1 MTLGQNDEMPDDET
15 ITEQRVRNRWGEG
28 DRLRVEILEGAG
40 RLLSELGGED
50 GLTIRGVARAVGI
63 APASI
68 YQHFADRAALID
80 GLVEYEFSQLMKA
93 ITAADE
99 SLDPTDVVGRVRAQ
113 VHAHRDFA
121 DAKPGHYRLLF
132 GKATRRAIRGE
143 RPVNGPLF
151 EVFTSFIAAFDRCA
165 EAGFALRVPSQRA
178 ASLVFV
184 SVYGRAALLDGVRI
198 ERPDEDFLDDLVSL
212 IFV

>member
-1 MTLGQNDEMPDDET
+1 MPDDET

-80 GLVEYEFSQLMKA
+80 GLVDYEFGLLIKA
-93 ITAADE
+93 MAAADE
-99 SLDPTDVVGRVRAQ
+99 SLDPEDVMGRVRAQ

-132 GKATRRAIRGE
+132 GKATRRAISGE
-143 RPVNGPLF
+143 RPVSGPLH
-151 EVFTSFIAAFDRCA
+151 EVFTRLIAAFDRCA
-165 EAGFALRVPSQRA
+165 EAGHTLRVPSNRA
-178 ASLVFV
+178 AALVFV
-184 SVYGRAALLDGVRI
+184 SVYGRAALLDGVQLNRL
-198 ERPDEDFLDDLVSL
+198 DEDFLDDLVSL
-212 IFV
+212 IFA

>member
-1 MTLGQNDEMPDDET
+1 MPDEET
-15 ITEQRVRNRWGEG
+15 IIEQRVRNRWGEG

-68 YQHFADRAALID
+68 YQHFADRAALIQ
-80 GLVEYEFSQLMKA
+80 GLVDYEFGLLSKA
-93 ITAADE
+93 MSAADE
-99 SLDPTDVVGRVRAQ
+99 SLDPEDVMGRLLAQ

-132 GKATRRAIRGE
+132 GNAARKAVSGE
-143 RPVNGPLF
+143 RPVSGPLV
-151 EVFTSFIAAFDRCA
+151 EVFHSFIAAFDRCA
-165 EAGFALRVPSQRA
+165 EAGHALRVPSSRA
-178 ASLVFV
+178 ASMVFV
-184 SVYGRAALLDGVRI
+184 TVYGRAALLDGVRI
-198 ERPDEDFLDDLVSL
+198 DRPDDDFLDDLVSL
-212 IFV
+212 IFA

>member
-1 MTLGQNDEMPDDET
+1 MPDDET

-28 DRLRVEILEGAG
+28 DRLRFEILEGAG

-50 GLTIRGVARAVGI
+50 GLTIRGVAREVGI

-68 YQHFADRAALID
+68 YQHFADRAALIE
-80 GLVEYEFSQLMKA
+80 GLVDYEFGLLVKA
-93 ITAADE
+93 MAAADE
-99 SLDPTDVVGRVRAQ
+99 SLEPGDVMGRLRAQ

-132 GKATRRAIRGE
+132 GKATRRAISGE
-143 RPVNGPLF
+143 RPVSGPLV
-151 EVFTSFIAAFDRCA
+151 EVFTSLITAFERCA
-165 EAGFALRVPSQRA
+165 DAGHVLRLPSRRA

-184 SVYGRAALLDGVRI
+184 SVYGRAALLDGVQ
-198 ERPDEDFLDDLVSL
+198 PAHPSEDFLDDLVSL
-212 IFV
+212 VFA

>member
-1 MTLGQNDEMPDDET
+1 MPEDET

-80 GLVEYEFSQLMKA
+80 GLVDHEFGLLAKA
-93 ITAADE
+93 MTTADE
-99 SLDPTDVVGRVRAQ
+99 SLDPDDVMGRVLAQ

-132 GKATRRAIRGE
+132 GQATRRAISGE
-143 RPVNGPLF
+143 RPISGPLH
-151 EVFTSFIAAFDRCA
+151 EVFTRFIAAFDRCE
-165 EAGFALRVPSQRA
+165 EAGFTLRVPSNRA
-178 ASLVFV
+178 ASMVFV

-198 ERPDEDFLDDLVSL
+198 ERPDDDFLDDLVAL
-212 IFV
+212 IFA

>member
-1 MTLGQNDEMPDDET
+1 MPDDET
-15 ITEQRVRNRWGEG
+15 IIEQRVRNRWGEG

-80 GLVEYEFSQLMKA
+80 GLVDHEFGLLVKA
-93 ITAADE
+93 MTAADE
-99 SLDPTDVVGRVRAQ
+99 SLDPADVMGRVRAQ

-132 GKATRRAIRGE
+132 GKATRRAISGE
-143 RPVNGPLF
+143 RPVKGPLF
-151 EVFTSFIAAFDRCA
+151 EVFTSLIAAFDRC
-165 EAGFALRVPSQRA
+165 EESGFTLRIASRRA
-178 ASLVFV
+178 AALVFV
-184 SVYGRAALLDGVRI
+184 SVYGRAALLDGVRVG
-198 ERPDEDFLDDLVSL
+198 RLDEDFLDDLVSL
-212 IFV
+212 IFA